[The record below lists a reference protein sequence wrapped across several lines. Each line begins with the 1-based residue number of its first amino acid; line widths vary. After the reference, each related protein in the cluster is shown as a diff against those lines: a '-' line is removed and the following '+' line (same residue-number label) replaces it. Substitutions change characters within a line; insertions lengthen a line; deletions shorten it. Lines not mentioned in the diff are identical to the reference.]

1 MSRYL
6 QRLVSGARVP
16 TAAIRPV
23 LGSLFSAPMYG
34 SAAETFQAAEEI
46 VVSRQSGFQA
56 TPCPEPAQDIQPAPE
71 PCPTGPDLAYV
82 HTQTRASEAAVCEGS
97 AGNLQAEAQI
107 AVSGPREDRRP
118 TSEARTPFIPLLFD
132 VPQGTDPRLK
142 NENSR
147 LVPER
152 RTSFTPLVTE
162 VRQDPDPTFKT
173 IGEGGRGEKPIESAE
188 PRLKRP
194 NQQVFLQ
201 ASYSPLVKENLRR
214 TDAKIFQKSS
224 PLTSDT
230 RRTEK
235 TDFPRPVTQPER
247 EAEEIQI
254 HIGRIEVTAVPPAPA
269 FKPAQ
274 PVRKSLKLDEYLRRG
289 SGRA

>member
-16 TAAIRPV
+16 SAGIRPV

-34 SAAETFQAAEEI
+34 STAETFQAAEKI

-56 TPCPEPAQDIQPAPE
+56 TPCPEPGQDIQPAPE
-71 PCPTGPDLAYV
+71 PRPTSSDLAHV
-82 HTQTRASEAAVCEGS
+82 HIQTRASQAAVCEGS
-97 AGNLQAEAQI
+97 AGNLQTEEEI
-107 AVSGPREDRRP
+107 AVSGQFEDRRP
-118 TSEARTPFIPLLFD
+118 TSEPRTPFIPLLSE

-147 LVPER
+147 LVPEA

-162 VRQDPDPTFKT
+162 VRQEADPTLKP
-173 IGEGGRGEKPIESAE
+173 IDAGGPGEKPIESAE

-194 NQQVFLQ
+194 DQQAFLQ
-201 ASYSPLVKENLRR
+201 ASYRPLVEETLRR
-214 TDAKIFQKSS
+214 TDAKTSGNS
-224 PLTSDT
+224 GPLNSDT
-230 RRTEK
+230 RRVEK
-235 TDFPRPVTQPER
+235 TDFPRSVTQPER

-269 FKPAQ
+269 LKPAQ
-274 PVRKSLKLDEYLRRG
+274 PVRKSLRLDEYLRRG